1 MTLNEDEYYPKT
13 SDGENSI
20 EQKASVFFVV
30 AKIY

>member
-1 MTLNEDEYYPKT
+1 MTFNEDEYYPKT

-20 EQKASVFFVV
+20 EQKASVFL